1 MKPLLLLLALLVPF
15 VAYGEDI
22 ESKFTKLSCKKFEQ
36 GAKKR
41 FVETCDIEIEI
52 PNLGKAKNFYCFGEV
67 KITTKTESQ
76 GGMLSY
82 YGFLK
87 SYEPKSEINLVIPI
101 AVGTQIIFPASWP
114 VISVEKRWV
123 KCEKSNKAL

>member
-41 FVETCDIEIEI
+41 F
-52 PNLGKAKNFYCFGEV
+52 
-67 KITTKTESQ
+67 ES
-76 GGMLSY
+76 
-82 YGFLK
+82 
-87 SYEPKSEINLVIPI
+87 PRI
-101 AVGTQIIFPASWP
+101 
-114 VISVEKRWV
+114 
-123 KCEKSNKAL
+123 